1 MTIHSAS
8 DDFDLVCV
16 ADSNLCERSDNFP
29 VALLDAHRPRSYNQR
44 EQEDVRE
51 DQKLQNYQLKIGR
64 RKHHAYRNRPNP
76 LVLDLPGQKSLH
88 TEPNLKYGLLGV
100 SSGPFKVYILT
111 CAINPNVVAAVRDG
125 IPCGM
130 SAHKPKIN
138 IWDATHRRAPLVP
151 SRLRM

>member
-44 EQEDVRE
+44 EQEDIRE

-88 TEPNLKYGLLGV
+88 TEPNLQYGFV
-100 SSGPFKVYILT
+100 RR
-111 CAINPNVVAAVRDG
+111 VVG
-125 IPCGM
+125 
-130 SAHKPKIN
+130 
-138 IWDATHRRAPLVP
+138 TF
-151 SRLRM
+151 